1 MNSNPDI
8 RHILVAHDFSEFSD
22 AALDYGLALAAKF
35 GARVTVVHAYDVPSL
50 GAPEVLILATDW
62 TKQFSVVARESL
74 DKVVAQA
81 RERGAA
87 VEPVLRRGAAWRE
100 VVTVADELKADLI
113 VVGTEGRRGV
123 TRALLGSVAERIV
136 RMATCPVLVARHPT
150 AKASADAAEPG
161 STTAT
166 RRASRGS

>member
-35 GARVTVVHAYDVPSL
+35 AARVTVVHAYDVPSL

-62 TKQFSVVARESL
+62 IKQFGGVARESL

-81 RERGAA
+81 HERGAD
-87 VEPVLRRGAAWRE
+87 VESILRRGSAWRQ
-100 VVTVADELKADLI
+100 VVAVAEEAKADLI

-123 TRALLGSVAERIV
+123 TRALLGSVAEKIV
-136 RMATCPVLVARHPT
+136 RVATCPVLVARHPT
-150 AKASADAAEPG
+150 SKASTDASEH
-161 STTAT
+161 
-166 RRASRGS
+166 